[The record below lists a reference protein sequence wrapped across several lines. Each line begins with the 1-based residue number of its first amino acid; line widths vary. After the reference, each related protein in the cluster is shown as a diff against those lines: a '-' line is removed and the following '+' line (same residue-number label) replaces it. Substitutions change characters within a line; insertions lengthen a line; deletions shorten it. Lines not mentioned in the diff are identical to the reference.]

1 MKHVVVTG
9 ISTGIGW
16 NTAKVLTENGF
27 HVFGSVRTEK
37 DATRIKADFGD
48 RVTPLVFDVV
58 DETSIRRA
66 AEQVRTALAGQ
77 TLDGL
82 VNNAGIAVSG
92 PLIELPVADFRH
104 QLEVNVT
111 GTFLVTQAF
120 APLLGADRSLTGKP
134 GRIVNIS
141 SVGGKVGAPFVGP
154 YIASKFAVEGMSESL
169 RRELLLFGI
178 DVIIVGPG
186 AVSTPIWD
194 KAGEADISGYSRSP
208 YAQILKNFQAYFIKS
223 GREGLPPERIG
234 MTVLKAL
241 TTAHPRI
248 RYAVVPK
255 PLMNWYLPRLLPRR
269 FVDRVVGR
277 ALGLLPK

>member
-1 MKHVVVTG
+1 MKESSHRGLTTIRHLRVV
-9 ISTGIGW
+9 IFHLICIGC
-16 NTAKVLTENGF
+16 
-27 HVFGSVRTEK
+27 
-37 DATRIKADFGD
+37 
-48 RVTPLVFDVV
+48 
-58 DETSIRRA
+58 
-66 AEQVRTALAGQ
+66 
-77 TLDGL
+77 
-82 VNNAGIAVSG
+82 
-92 PLIELPVADFRH
+92 LI
-104 QLEVNVT
+104 
-111 GTFLVTQAF
+111 
-120 APLLGADRSLTGKP
+120 
-134 GRIVNIS
+134 I
-141 SVGGKVGAPFVGP
+141 
-154 YIASKFAVEGMSESL
+154 
-169 RRELLLFGI
+169 I